1 MVLYTGLRLAD
12 WRGHDMARN
21 SNASYESDDNRRVP
35 LSGVDTSLNYKDF
48 ATIDDFVRA
57 TNGTVLQVN
66 RGCSFA
72 FRDTGGWGPRKTAGD
87 WYRCL
92 IVRYQN
98 IIGVEHGVLGT
109 ALLTVGANIYLG
121 YITGTTTFTVTWYS
135 LVEEGG
141 IMREAV
147 PASLGG
153 NCALNGHFVAGHT
166 GWTAMTS
173 HDQNNINTRYRFQ
186 LGGDGVLYV
195 FKTTQGDG
203 GYSAIGRVLRDD
215 QISTWTAK
223 TLTANSSYVNS
234 LGSWTRC
241 YYNSAIKLATLNFNF
256 CINTAVSAANTILI
270 SGLPKPFAAS
280 ACDVSPQQG
289 GTSIRLY
296 VHTDGTLKTDQAAA
310 VGWYNGSVTY
320 PYSSL

>member
-1 MVLYTGLRLAD
+1 MSDVKKVHAKGKLYDIKDSKSVATFGDVWPSIATLNEFVNLTASTPEQVG
-12 WRGHDMARN
+12 RG
-21 SNASYESDDNRRVP
+21 Y
-35 LSGVDTSLNYKDF
+35 
-48 ATIDDFVRA
+48 
-57 TNGTVLQVN
+57 
-66 RGCSFA
+66 SFI
-72 FRDTGGWGPRKTAGD
+72 FRDTGGWGPRKTKND

-98 IIGVEHGVLGT
+98 IVGSSYDVIGT

-141 IMREAV
+141 TMREAV

-223 TLTANSSYVNS
+223 TLTANSSYVTR
-234 LGSWTRC
+234 LGYRTRC

-256 CINTAVSAANTILI
+256 YINTAVSAANTDLI

-296 VHTDGTLKTDQAAA
+296 INTDGTLKTDQAAA

>member
-1 MVLYTGLRLAD
+1 MSDVKKVHAKGKVYDIKDSKSVGTLGNWPDIATLDAFVKLTASTAEQVS
-12 WRGHDMARN
+12 RG
-21 SNASYESDDNRRVP
+21 Y
-35 LSGVDTSLNYKDF
+35 
-48 ATIDDFVRA
+48 
-57 TNGTVLQVN
+57 
-66 RGCSFA
+66 SFH
-72 FRDTGGWGPRKTAGD
+72 FRDTGGWGPRKTKND

-98 IIGVEHGVLGT
+98 VIGSQWDVLGT

-141 IMREAV
+141 TMREAV

-223 TLTANSSYVNS
+223 TLTRNESYVSS

-241 YYNSAIKLATLNFNF
+241 YYNSAIKLATLNLNF
-256 CINTAVSAANTILI
+256 YINTAVSSANTVLI
-270 SGLPKPFAAS
+270 SGLPKPFAGS
-280 ACDVSPQQG
+280 GCDVSLHTG
-289 GTSIRLY
+289 SALRLY
-296 VHTDGTLKTDQAAA
+296 VGTDGTLKTDQAAA